1 MSPLFHEPLI
11 NKLMG
16 TMSTYLVRTVL
27 REGGMQKNDWGRF
40 NRQVLRL
47 LTYPSFYMHAMWHA
61 RLVEG

>member
-1 MSPLFHEPLI
+1 
-11 NKLMG
+11 
-16 TMSTYLVRTVL
+16 
-27 REGGMQKNDWGRF
+27 MQKNDLGRF